1 MGNAASVQAIEEGKK
16 RLREFL
22 EENPRA
28 AHVIAEATGHD
39 EYEMKNLGSS
49 PRRKLKTDGAGDQD
63 EDEI

>member
-49 PRRKLKTDGAGDQD
+49 TEAEV
-63 EDEI
+63 ED